1 METVNVNQLLT
12 LLIFDHVVSLVFCYI
27 MVGRL
32 VFKER
37 LFPRQHQPTS
47 QKALEDRFTPYAVLL
62 LLALAGSLSAACEP
76 LPVAPSAVSETVAAP
91 VSLPLERSVPV
102 EFLDPCSL
110 RFFRNAGTQDACR

>member
-37 LFPRQHQPTS
+37 LFPRQHQPSS
-47 QKALEDRFTPYAVLL
+47 QKALEDRFAPWATVLL
-62 LLALAGSLSAACEP
+62 LMLAGSLSVACEP
-76 LPVAPSAVSETVAAP
+76 LPVAPSAIPVTPAS

-102 EFLDPCSL
+102 EFLDSCSL
-110 RFFRNAGTQDACR
+110 RFFRNAGTQEVCR